1 MTTLSRRLRPAGAA
15 QRTHASTRNQPGAE
29 HQNLVPRGATPG
41 VPAKPLP
48 EAALA
53 PFPRRERRL
62 GPAAVA
68 ELGVG
73 EAVPL

>member
-1 MTTLSRRLRPAGAA
+1 MTTLSRRLRPARVA
-15 QRTHASTRNQPGAE
+15 QRTHASSGISWADEATT
-29 HQNLVPRGATPG
+29 PR
-41 VPAKPLP
+41 VPARPLP

-53 PFPRRERRL
+53 PLAGGERRL
-62 GPAAVA
+62 GPATVA